1 MSRTLNAE
9 ELKSLLPSDS
19 IQLIDVRRKE
29 DKEDSTDSILDA
41 TWYDPTQIAYWK
53 NSLDKDKEVILFC
66 VRGGGVS
73 NSVLDT
79 LQESNLKARY
89 LEGGIE
95 AWKGIEIKNNN

>member
-1 MSRTLNAE
+1 MSRTLNTE
-9 ELKSLLPSDS
+9 ELKSLISTGE

-29 DKEDSTDSILDA
+29 DKEQSTESIIDA
-41 TWYDPTQIAYWK
+41 SWYDPEQITYWK
-53 NSLDKDKEVILFC
+53 NSLDKDKEVIVFC

-79 LQESNLKARY
+79 LHESNLKARY

-95 AWKGIEIKNNN
+95 AWKNS

>member
-1 MSRTLNAE
+1 MLRTLNSE
-9 ELKSLLPSDS
+9 ELKSLIPSDS

-29 DKEDSTDSILDA
+29 DKQNSTDSILDA
-41 TWYDPTQIAYWK
+41 TWYDPEQIADWK
-53 NSLDKDKEVILFC
+53 NNLDKNKEIILFC

-79 LQESNLKARY
+79 LKENNFKARY

-95 AWKGIEIKNNN
+95 AWKDNTN

>member
-1 MSRTLNAE
+1 MPRTLNIK
-9 ELKSLLPSDS
+9 ELKSLIPSDD

-29 DKEDSTDSILDA
+29 DKEESTDSIMDA
-41 TWYDPTQIAYWK
+41 QWYDPEQIAYWK
-53 NSLDKDKEVILFC
+53 NSLDTDKEVILFC

-79 LQESNLKARY
+79 LQENNLKVRY

-95 AWKGIEIKNNN
+95 AWKSSTI